1 MDNIRN
7 NLYRN
12 LGRDLVCC
20 ENERIKSVNLT
31 PAHSCHNLD
40 MESLVVWGCRFQ
52 APCFGEI
59 VRGQP

>member
-20 ENERIKSVNLT
+20 ENERIKDRDAKHT
-31 PAHSCHNLD
+31 
-40 MESLVVWGCRFQ
+40 EF
-52 APCFGEI
+52 
-59 VRGQP
+59 